1 MNKIAIGISSVLII
15 IFGSLLFTFFDFCDS
30 TTSPPEKFSFTD
42 GVFKTE
48 NVEGI
53 SFEKDGILATIPAV
67 TNGEILK
74 IAAHFKS
81 NENRILSLVGDY
93 YDSEDY
99 KGDSSL
105 GKERAEVI
113 KAKLMDYGTPENK
126 IITSGKKIA
135 GVLVGKRFYNA
146 VTFKGSERVLKKEF
160 VLPNEVE
167 FSPFVPHVI
176 YYNTGSY
183 LFDMNSELRSYL
195 DQAMNYLNQNYGTV
209 LLVNGYTD
217 NEENRKGEKK
227 LSRDRA
233 REIRTYL
240 YKNGIKKNQVRIQ
253 GLGRR
258 NPISPN
264 DSEEGKAL
272 NRRVEIKIK

>member
-1 MNKIAIGISSVLII
+1 
-15 IFGSLLFTFFDFCDS
+15 
-30 TTSPPEKFSFTD
+30 
-42 GVFKTE
+42 
-48 NVEGI
+48 VEGI